1 VEAEELKGEKEPAH
15 YAATGIF
22 QMEIVRPHP
31 PRAPRA
37 QLGILMTD
45 LIILVAGYG
54 ASRTSAFQWFL
65 LNASLRIQFPEVRWI
80 TTRDLAD
87 WLEDRHR
94 QPPVLLDVRT
104 PDEWD
109 VSHLPGAQRVDHGT
123 SAEAALSRATA
134 DTDVVVYDA
143 VGYRAAELATRL
155 RVVGFTHVESL
166 DGSIFKWANEHRP
179 LVRDRDPVR
188 RVHPYTQFCGRLLL
202 DDVRASL

>member
-1 VEAEELKGEKEPAH
+1 
-15 YAATGIF
+15 
-22 QMEIVRPHP
+22 
-31 PRAPRA
+31 
-37 QLGILMTD
+37 
-45 LIILVAGYG
+45 
-54 ASRTSAFQWFL
+54 L

-109 VSHLPGAQRVDHGT
+109 VSHLPGAQRADHGT

-179 LVRDRDPVR
+179 LVRDRDPAR
-188 RVHPYTQFCGRLLL
+188 RVQPIYPILGTAVIGRCSRVFIIDCLE
-202 DDVRASL
+202 

>member
-1 VEAEELKGEKEPAH
+1 
-15 YAATGIF
+15 
-22 QMEIVRPHP
+22 
-31 PRAPRA
+31 
-37 QLGILMTD
+37 
-45 LIILVAGYG
+45 
-54 ASRTSAFQWFL
+54 
-65 LNASLRIQFPEVRWI
+65 
-80 TTRDLAD
+80 
-87 WLEDRHR
+87 
-94 QPPVLLDVRT
+94 
-104 PDEWD
+104 
-109 VSHLPGAQRVDHGT
+109 VSHLPGAQRADHGT

-188 RVHPYTQFCGRLLL
+188 RVHPYTQFWGRLLL

>member
-1 VEAEELKGEKEPAH
+1 MEAEELKGEREPAH
-15 YAATGIF
+15 YAATGIV

-31 PRAPRA
+31 PRAPRT
-37 QLGILMTD
+37 QLGILMTA
-45 LIILVAGYG
+45 L
-54 ASRTSAFQWFL
+54 RTSAFQWFL

-109 VSHLPGAQRVDHGT
+109 VSHLPGAQRANHGT

-143 VGYRAAELATRL
+143 AGYRAAELATRL

-166 DGSIFKWANEHRP
+166 DGSIFKWASEHRP

-188 RVHPYTQFCGRLLL
+188 RVHPYTQFWGRLLL

>member
-1 VEAEELKGEKEPAH
+1 
-15 YAATGIF
+15 
-22 QMEIVRPHP
+22 MEIVRPHP
-31 PRAPRA
+31 PRAPRT
-37 QLGILMTD
+37 QLGILMTA
-45 LIILVAGYG
+45 LIVLVAGYS

-109 VSHLPGAQRVDHGT
+109 VSHLPGAQRADHGT

-188 RVHPYTQFCGRLLL
+188 RVHPYTQFWGRLLL

>member
-1 VEAEELKGEKEPAH
+1 MEAEELKAEKEPAH

-37 QLGILMTD
+37 QLGILMTA
-45 LIILVAGYG
+45 LIVLVAGYG
-54 ASRTSAFQWFL
+54 ASRTSAFQRFL

-80 TTRDLAD
+80 TTDDLAD

-109 VSHLPGAQRVDHGT
+109 VSHLPGARRVDPWT
-123 SAEAALSRATA
+123 SADAALPNAAT
-134 DTDVVVYDA
+134 DIEVVAYDA

-155 RVVGFTHVESL
+155 RAAGFTQVRCL
-166 DGSIFKWANEHRP
+166 DGAIFQWANEHRP
-179 LVRDRDPVR
+179 LVRDGDPVT
-188 RVHPYTQFCGRLLL
+188 RVHPYTLFWGRLLS

>member
-1 VEAEELKGEKEPAH
+1 VKRAGTLRCDRNFSNGDRSSAS
-15 YAATGIF
+15 
-22 QMEIVRPHP
+22 
-31 PRAPRA
+31 APRTA
-37 QLGILMTD
+37 YTTGHFD
-45 LIILVAGYG
+45 DCSYRAGYS

-109 VSHLPGAQRVDHGT
+109 VSHLPGAQRANHGT

-143 VGYRAAELATRL
+143 AGYRAAELATRL

-166 DGSIFKWANEHRP
+166 DGSIFKWASEHRP

-188 RVHPYTQFCGRLLL
+188 RVHPYTQFWGRLLL